1 MTLSKDEIELVVRML
16 LEGSGHRSVVVNMI
30 NNKFMQYT
38 IQFFKEVMLA
48 KYENK
53 DINIDWYKRN
63 FIENS
68 NLSTDNVLLNSGLN
82 KKTVTNQYG
91 SGRKEICIEA
101 AEDNYDKLLELLNG
115 LIDEEVGLD
124 IKIVLKQNG
133 VFVEL
138 DINESLIVVNALA
151 VKRSAIRGGA
161 WSTLGKSVETP
172 LMLTLCK
179 LFQVN
184 ESNYAIK
191 KAKGEYLSHDDVLF
205 EREIDFYLRNGN
217 KEYNCEV
224 KLMGQ
229 GNPESADGAFARDT
243 KVFIADKL
251 SKTNKNQLNSQGILW
266 IELSAD
272 MGYTKF
278 SNVLSEL
285 KIPHVMPSDGL
296 KQITRVIKELSK

>member
-1 MTLSKDEIELVVRML
+1 MTLSKDEIELIVRML
-16 LEGSGHRSVVVNMI
+16 LEGSGHRTVVINLI

-38 IQFFKEVMLA
+38 IQFFKKVMIA

-53 DINIDWYKRN
+53 DINIDWYKSN
-63 FIENS
+63 FIEN
-68 NLSTDNVLLNSGLN
+68 NKLSTDNVLLNSGLN

-91 SGRKEICIEA
+91 SGKKEICIKA
-101 AEDNYDKLLELLNG
+101 AKDNYDKLLELLND

-151 VKRSAIRGGA
+151 VTRSAIRGGA

-191 KAKGEYLSHDDVLF
+191 KAKGEYLKPDAVFF
-205 EREIDFYLRNGN
+205 EREIDFYLRDGN

-229 GNPESADGAFARDT
+229 GNPESADVAFARDT

-251 SKTNKNQLNSQGILW
+251 SQTNKNQLNSLGVLW
-266 IELSAD
+266 IELSAER
-272 MGYTKF
+272 GYQKF
-278 SNVLSEL
+278 SDVLSNL
-285 KIPHVMPSDGL
+285 SIPHKIPSDGL
-296 KQITRVIKELSK
+296 NQITRIIRELSQ